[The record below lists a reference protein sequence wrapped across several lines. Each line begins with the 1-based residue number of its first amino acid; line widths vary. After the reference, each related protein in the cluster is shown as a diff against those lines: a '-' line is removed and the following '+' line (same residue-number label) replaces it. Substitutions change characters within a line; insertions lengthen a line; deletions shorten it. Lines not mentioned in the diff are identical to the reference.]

1 MRYRVFPLLVAVAAA
16 PLALA
21 EDVELGSEQQKFSY
35 AIGYQIGQSLQREGI
50 EVEVPA
56 LVQAI
61 TDVLSGAEARLSPAQ
76 MQAAVRNFQQ
86 QKAQERQATAQRNKE
101 AGEKFLAANREK
113 EGVQELPSGLQYEVM
128 QEGTGDTPKADD
140 MVEVHYRGTL
150 LDGTEFDSSY
160 SRGKPTT
167 LPLSG
172 VIKGWQEALRHMR
185 EGAKWK
191 LFIPPELA
199 YGERGAGENI
209 GPNETLVFEV
219 ELLSVK

>member
-1 MRYRVFPLLVAVAAA
+1 MRYRVFPLLVALAAA

-21 EDVELGSEQQKFSY
+21 EDVELSTEQQKFSY

-61 TDVLSGAEARLSPAQ
+61 TDVLTGAQAKLSPAQ

-86 QKAQERQATAQRNKE
+86 QKAHERQAQAQRNKE
-101 AGEKFLAANREK
+101 TGEKFLAANRER

-128 QEGTGDTPKADD
+128 QEGTGNTPKTDD

-172 VIKGWQEALRHMR
+172 VIKGWQEALQHMR

-199 YGERGAGENI
+199 YGERGAGKNI
-209 GPNETLVFEV
+209 GPNQTLVFEV
-219 ELLSVK
+219 ELLSIK